1 MCSNIASIRLLF
13 VNYRFYQFH
22 QIRAEQ
28 RSYLGDPAID
38 LANLAQ
44 QDFSVLQGI
53 ALPVSAFRN
62 YCEQAGLPAFWPHPL
77 NLQVTAQT
85 FQTQLATCPFDADWV
100 ASMQAVLADSLA
112 GSQLIIRQSAV
123 NPAHPAAPHPAIPDR
138 GLSDLWTTR
147 TCAIGSMVA
156 GLQQLWQETFCA
168 RNLLYWQRTP
178 YQPRDIPLATI
189 IQRIP
194 PIQSA
199 GRLWV
204 NQDIVAIESRW
215 GLRHESMAWEP
226 PPLLLVADRRTGMI
240 RSQQSSPQSVF
251 YGVAPPL
258 LPIAIVRDRLDVD
271 ALGLSAYAMVA
282 NGPDSLTIGQTQRLI
297 QLGQQ
302 LWDTYQRPLQI
313 DWQMSVEI
321 SAGEMFWVQSIEF
334 SNADMPVAAGLAQTA
349 SPPADWIAK
358 GITASPGTIVGRAMV
373 VAEPHVLPVDLPLAT
388 ILVLSH
394 LSADGIN
401 SIRQAVGIIAEQG
414 GIASHAAIVARE
426 LQIPAIVGVADA
438 TQSIRT
444 GDWVQIRQGNVY
456 RAHAST
462 LPIVSPPIVSPPI
475 IVSPLPPLD
484 RLTSTALLVTM
495 SQPEQLPLLKSAI
508 ASGSIQGI
516 GLLRAEHLLM
526 DSLDRQHPWAWIDR
540 PDRHRLSEI
549 LTAKLQLI
557 LESVMPLPVWY
568 RTADWRAH
576 ELRGLT
582 GADRFVH
589 EHNPILGNHGAYSYQ
604 QFPAWLDLE
613 LGALQAL
620 PPAQRS
626 QMRLLLPFV
635 RSVAE
640 FEFCRDRI
648 HQAGLIDLPLW
659 IMAEVPSVIFALP
672 EYVAAGVQG
681 ITIGMNDLIQLLF
694 AIDRDTPGFSDR
706 FDPNDPIVRRALEQL
721 IRSAQALDIPCHV
734 CSLTDDPVFLAF
746 LLDCGVTGICANVHD
761 LVAASGVIQTS

>member
-1 MCSNIASIRLLF
+1 
-13 VNYRFYQFH
+13 VNYRFYQFD

-28 RSYLGDPAID
+28 RSYLGDPAIE
-38 LANLAQ
+38 LADLAQ
-44 QDFSVLQGI
+44 QHFSVLEGI

-77 NLQVTAQT
+77 NFQLTAQT
-85 FQTQLATCPFDADWV
+85 FQTHLATCPFDADWV
-100 ASMQAVLADSLA
+100 ASMQAILADAPA

-123 NPAHPAAPHPAIPDR
+123 NPAAPHQAIPDR

-147 TCAIGSMVA
+147 TCAIGSMLA
-156 GLQQLWQETFCA
+156 GLQAFWQETFCA

-189 IQRIP
+189 IQLIP
-194 PIQSA
+194 PTQSS

-204 NQDIVAIESRW
+204 NDDVVAIESRW
-215 GLRHESMAWEP
+215 GLRYESMAWEP
-226 PPLLLVADRRTGMI
+226 PPLVCVADRRTGMS

-251 YGVAPPL
+251 YGVAPSSVARSL
-258 LPIAIVRDRLDVD
+258 VTDQLDVD

-282 NGPDSLTIGQTQRLI
+282 NGPDSLTIGQIQRLI

-302 LWDTYQRPLQI
+302 LWDTYQRPLQV
-313 DWQMSVEI
+313 DWQMSVGEL
-321 SAGEMFWVQSIEF
+321 SVGEMFLVQSIEF
-334 SNADMPVAAGLAQTA
+334 SNVDMPVAADRVQTA
-349 SPPADWIAK
+349 SLPADWIAK
-358 GITASPGTIVGRAMV
+358 GITASPGTVVGRAMV
-373 VAEPHVLPVDLPLAT
+373 VAEPHVLPVNLPTGT

-394 LSADGIN
+394 LSPDGID

-426 LQIPAIVGVADA
+426 LQIPAIVGVANA
-438 TQSIRT
+438 TASITT
-444 GDWVQIRQGNVY
+444 GEWVQIRQGNVY
-456 RAHAST
+456 RAHAT
-462 LPIVSPPIVSPPI
+462 TPVMIAPPIV
-475 IVSPLPPLD
+475 PLLPRD
-484 RLTSTALLVTM
+484 RPTNIALLVTM

-508 ASGSIQGI
+508 AARSIQGI

-526 DSLDRQHPWAWIDR
+526 DSLDRQHPWSWIDR
-540 PDRHRLSEI
+540 PDRDRLSEI
-549 LTAKLQLI
+549 LTVKLQLI

-568 RTADWRAH
+568 RTADWRGH

-582 GADRFVH
+582 GADRLPH
-589 EHNPILGNHGAYSYQ
+589 EYNPILGNHGAYSYQ

-613 LGALQAL
+613 LRALKAL

-626 QMRLLLPFV
+626 QMRLLFPFV

-640 FEFCRDRI
+640 FEFCRDQIWR
-648 HQAGLIDLPLW
+648 AGLTDLPLW

-694 AIDRDTPGFSDR
+694 AIDRDAPGFSDR

-721 IRSAQALDIPCHV
+721 IRSAQALNIPCHV
-734 CSLTDDPVFLAF
+734 CSLTDDPAFLAF
-746 LLDCGVTGICANVHD
+746 LVDCGVTGICANVHE
-761 LVAASGVIQTS
+761 LAAVSRVIQTS

>member
-1 MCSNIASIRLLF
+1 

-44 QDFSVLQGI
+44 QHFRVPLSVLQGI

-62 YCEQAGLPAFWPHPL
+62 CCEQAGLPAFWPHPL
-77 NLQVTAQT
+77 NSQLTAQA
-85 FQTQLATCPFDADWV
+85 FQTQFATCPFDADWV
-100 ASMQAVLADSLA
+100 ASMQAVLADSPA

-138 GLSDLWTTR
+138 GLADLWTTR
-147 TCAIGSMVA
+147 TCAIESMVA
-156 GLQQLWQETFCA
+156 GLQEFWQETFCA

-189 IQRIP
+189 IQLIP

-199 GRLWV
+199 GQLWV
-204 NQDIVAIESRW
+204 NDSVVAIEARW
-215 GLRHESMAWEP
+215 GLRYELMAWEA
-226 PPLLLVADRRTGMI
+226 PPLVLVADRRTGI
-240 RSQQSSPQSVF
+240 VRSQQSSPQSVF
-251 YGVAPPL
+251 YGL
-258 LPIAIVRDRLDVD
+258 LPPSFPRSRPLVTDQLDVD

-282 NGPDSLTIGQTQRLI
+282 NGPDSLTIGQIQRLI

-302 LWDTYQRPLQI
+302 LWDTYQRPLQV
-313 DWQMSVEI
+313 DWQI
-321 SAGEMFWVQSIEF
+321 SAADACWVQSLEF
-334 SNADMPVAAGLAQTA
+334 SNADMPVEAGFAPTTSLA
-349 SPPADWIAK
+349 SLPADWIAK

-373 VAEPHVLPVDLPLAT
+373 VAEPHVLPVDLPLGT

-394 LSADGIN
+394 LSPDGID
-401 SIRQAVGIIAEQG
+401 SIRQAVGLITEQG

-462 LPIVSPPIVSPPI
+462 PLAATPAIVPEI
-475 IVSPLPPLD
+475 ISSRPLD
-484 RLTSTALLVTM
+484 RPTSTALLVTM

-508 ASGSIQGI
+508 ASRSIQGI

-540 PDRHRLSEI
+540 PDRHGLSEI

-582 GADRFVH
+582 GADRLAH
-589 EHNPILGNHGAYSYQ
+589 EQNPILGNHGAYSYQ

-613 LGALQAL
+613 LAALTAL
-620 PPAQRS
+620 PPAQLS

-746 LLDCGVTGICANVHD
+746 LVDCGVTGICANVHD
-761 LVAASGVIQTS
+761 LAAASGVIQTS